1 MEFFYKKKVD
11 LDEENNFTI
20 DISKDHNIDMQH
32 FNAGEEYL
40 ISNLELVPTEVD
52 LQNGKTLKK

>member
-20 DISKDHNIDMQH
+20 DISKDHNIDRQH
-32 FNAGEEYL
+32 FNADEEYL